1 MRWQQGRRSTNVED
15 RRGQKVKKAGTIGGG
30 SALLIGGLGL
40 LLGGDPFYLIMMV
53 LQAVAQGQPVQT
65 RAPTAEEN
73 VAADFVTSVLG
84 YTEDT
89 WAEIFAEEGL
99 RYQPATLVLF
109 TDVVNSA
116 CGFNSAATGP
126 FYCPLDGNV
135 YIDVGFFDELQRL
148 GAEGDFAGAYVIAHE
163 IGHHVQNL
171 LGTSAQ
177 VQQAQRGARNQAD
190 ANALSVLL
198 ELQADCY
205 AGVWANHA
213 NERELR
219 VSGVPLLDDGDLE
232 EGLETAAAI
241 GDDRLL
247 RQAGRAARPESFTHG
262 SSEQR
267 AYWLATGF
275 QTGELDACDTFARAS
290 GG

>member
-1 MRWQQGRRSTNVED
+1 M
-15 RRGQKVKKAGTIGGG
+15 
-30 SALLIGGLGL
+30 GGLGL
-40 LLGGDPFYLIMMV
+40 LLGGNPFYLLMMV
-53 LQAVAQGQPVQT
+53 LQAVAGGQPVQT

-73 VAADFVTSVLG
+73 VAADFVTSVLA

-99 RYQPATLVLF
+99 TYEPATLVLF

-135 YIDVGFFDELQRL
+135 YIDVGFFDELQRM
-148 GAEGDFAGAYVIAHE
+148 GGQGDFAAAYVLAHE
-163 IGHHVQNL
+163 VGHHVQNL
-171 LGTSAQ
+171 LGTSAS
-177 VQQAQRGARNQAD
+177 VQEAQRAARGQAQ
-190 ANALSVLL
+190 ANALSVML

-213 NERELR
+213 NERER
-219 VSGVPLLDDGDLE
+219 RASGMPLLDDGDLE
-232 EGLETAAAI
+232 EGLRTAAAI
-241 GDDRLL
+241 DDDRLM

-262 SSEQR
+262 TSEQR
-267 AYWLATGF
+267 AHWLSVGF
-275 QTGELDACDTFARAS
+275 QTGEMEACDTFAAA

>member
-1 MRWQQGRRSTNVED
+1 MRWQPGRRSTNVED
-15 RRGQKVKKAGTIGGG
+15 RRGQKVKKAGAIGGG
-30 SALLIGGLGL
+30 TALLIGGLGL
-40 LLGGDPFYLIMMV
+40 LLGGDPFYILMTV
-53 LQAVAQGQPVQT
+53 LQATAGGQSVQT

-73 VAADFVTSVLG
+73 VAADFVTSVLA

-99 RYQPATLVLF
+99 TYQPATLVLF

-135 YIDVGFFDELQRL
+135 YIDVGFFHELEKL
-148 GAEGDFAGAYVIAHE
+148 GGEGDFAGAYVIAHE
-163 IGHHVQNL
+163 VGHHVQNL
-171 LGTSAQ
+171 LGTSDR
-177 VQQAQRGARNQAD
+177 VRQAQGAARNREQT
-190 ANALSVLL
+190 NQLSVLL

-213 NERELR
+213 NESETRAT
-219 VSGVPLLDDGDLE
+219 GMPLLEDGDLQ
-232 EGLETAAAI
+232 EGLQTAAAI
-241 GDDRLL
+241 GDDRLM

-262 SSEQR
+262 TSEQR
-267 AYWLATGF
+267 ARWLSVGF
-275 QTGELDACDTFARAS
+275 QTGEMGACDTFSTAA
-290 GG
+290 G

>member
-15 RRGQKVKKAGTIGGG
+15 RRGQKVKKAGAIGGG
-30 SALLIGGLGL
+30 TALLMGGLGL

-53 LQAVAQGQPVQT
+53 LQAFAQGQPVQT

-73 VAADFVTSVLG
+73 VAADFVTSVLA

-99 RYQPATLVLF
+99 QYEPATLVLF

-116 CGFNSAATGP
+116 CGFNTAATGP

-148 GAEGDFAGAYVIAHE
+148 GGEGDFAGAYVIAHE
-163 IGHHVQNL
+163 VGHHVQNL
-171 LGTSAQ
+171 LGTSSR
-177 VQQAQRGARNQAD
+177 VQQAQRAARSRAD

-205 AGVWANHA
+205 AGVWASHA
-213 NERELR
+213 NEREQR
-219 VSGVPLLDDGDLE
+219 ASGVPLLDDGDLE

-241 GDDRLL
+241 GDDRLM

-275 QTGELDACDTFARAS
+275 RTGEIGACDTFAAAS

>member
-15 RRGQKVKKAGTIGGG
+15 RRGQKVKKAGAIGGG
-30 SALLIGGLGL
+30 TALLMGGLGL
-40 LLGGDPFYLIMMV
+40 LLGGDPLYLLMIV
-53 LQAVAQGQPVQT
+53 LQAVAGGQPVQT

-73 VAADFVTSVLG
+73 EAADFVTSVLA

-99 RYQPATLVLF
+99 TYEPATLVLF

-135 YIDVGFFDELQRL
+135 YIDVGFFDELQRM
-148 GAEGDFAGAYVIAHE
+148 GGQGDFAAAYVLAHE
-163 IGHHVQNL
+163 VGHHVQNL
-171 LGTSAQ
+171 LGTSAR
-177 VQQAQRGARNQAD
+177 VQQAQRAARGQAQ
-190 ANALSVLL
+190 ANALSVML

-213 NERELR
+213 NERER
-219 VSGVPLLDDGDLE
+219 RASGMPLLDDGDLE
-232 EGLETAAAI
+232 EGLRTAAAI
-241 GDDRLL
+241 GDDRLM

-262 SSEQR
+262 TSEQR
-267 AYWLATGF
+267 AHWLSVGF
-275 QTGELDACDTFARAS
+275 ETGEMEACDTFAAV

>member
-177 VQQAQRGARNQAD
+177 VQQAQRAARNRAD

-213 NERELR
+213 DERELR

-275 QTGELDACDTFARAS
+275 QTGELDACGTFARAS

>member
-53 LQAVAQGQPVQT
+53 LQAFAQGQPVQT

-148 GAEGDFAGAYVIAHE
+148 GGKGDFAGAYVIAHE

-171 LGTSAQ
+171 LGTSAR
-177 VQQAQRGARNQAD
+177 VQQAQRAARNRAD

-213 NERELR
+213 NEREQR
-219 VSGVPLLDDGDLE
+219 ISGVPLLDDGDLE
-232 EGLETAAAI
+232 EGIETAAAI

-267 AYWLATGF
+267 AHWLAIGF
-275 QTGELDACDTFARAS
+275 QAGELDACDTFARAS

>member
-30 SALLIGGLGL
+30 TALLMGGLGL
-40 LLGGDPFYLIMMV
+40 LLGGDPLYLLMIV
-53 LQAVAQGQPVQT
+53 LEAFSAGQPVQT

-99 RYQPATLVLF
+99 TYEPASLVLF

-126 FYCPLDGNV
+126 FYCPLDEQI
-135 YIDVGFFDELQRL
+135 YIDVGFFDELARM
-148 GAEGDFAGAYVIAHE
+148 GGSGDFAGAYVIAHE
-163 IGHHVQNL
+163 VGHHVQNL
-171 LGTSAQ
+171 LGTSSR
-177 VQQAQRGARNQAD
+177 VQQAQRAARSRAD

-205 AGVWANHA
+205 AGVWAHHA
-213 NERELR
+213 NQREERTR
-219 VSGVPLLDDGDLE
+219 GVPLLEDGDLE
-232 EGLETAAAI
+232 EGLQTAAAI
-241 GDDRLL
+241 GDDRLM

-262 SSEQR
+262 TSEQR
-267 AYWLATGF
+267 ARWLSVGF
-275 QTGELDACDTFARAS
+275 STGEVRACDTFGAGS
-290 GG
+290 

>member
-15 RRGQKVKKAGTIGGG
+15 RRGQKVKKAGAIGGAT
-30 SALLIGGLGL
+30 ALVMGGLGL
-40 LLGGDPFYLIMMV
+40 LLGGDPFYIMMMM
-53 LQAVAQGQPVQT
+53 LEATAGGQAVQT
-65 RAPTAEEN
+65 RAPTAEEDE
-73 VAADFVTSVLG
+73 AADFVTAVLG

-89 WAEIFAEEGL
+89 WAEIFAEQGL
-99 RYQPATLVLF
+99 TYEPATLVLF

-126 FYCPLDGNV
+126 FYCPLDGSV
-135 YIDVGFFDELQRL
+135 YIDVGFFDELARL
-148 GAEGDFAGAYVIAHE
+148 GGEGDFAGAYVISHE

-171 LGTSAQ
+171 LGTSSR
-177 VQQAQRGARNQAD
+177 VQQAQRAARNQAQ
-190 ANALSVLL
+190 ANNLSVML

-205 AGVWANHA
+205 AGVWASHA
-213 NERELR
+213 NDIEFQAR
-219 VSGVPLLDDGDLE
+219 GVPLLEDGDLE

-247 RQAGRAARPESFTHG
+247 RQAGRAASPESFTHG
-262 SSEQR
+262 TSAQR
-267 AYWLATGF
+267 AQWLSVGF
-275 QTGELDACDTFARAS
+275 QTGEMQACDTFAAT

>member
-1 MRWQQGRRSTNVED
+1 MRWKQGRRSTNVED
-15 RRGQKVKKAGTIGGG
+15 RRGQKVKKAGAIGGG
-30 SALLIGGLGL
+30 TALLMGGLGL
-40 LLGGDPFYLIMMV
+40 LLGGDPFYLLMMV
-53 LQAVAQGQPVQT
+53 LQAVAGGQPVQT

-73 VAADFVTSVLG
+73 VAADFVTSVLA

-89 WAEIFAEEGL
+89 WAEIFAAEGL
-99 RYQPATLVLF
+99 TYEPATLVLF

-135 YIDVGFFDELQRL
+135 YIDVGFFDELQRM
-148 GAEGDFAGAYVIAHE
+148 GGQGDFAAAYVLAHE
-163 IGHHVQNL
+163 VGHHVQNL

-177 VQQAQRGARNQAD
+177 VQQAQRAARGQAQ
-190 ANALSVLL
+190 ANALSVML

-213 NERELR
+213 NEREQR
-219 VSGVPLLDDGDLE
+219 ASGMPLLDDGDLE
-232 EGLETAAAI
+232 EGLRTAAAI

-262 SSEQR
+262 TSEQR
-267 AYWLATGF
+267 SHWLSVGF
-275 QTGELDACDTFARAS
+275 QTGDMEACDTFAAA